1 MWDSRLPWGNRP
13 CGSGD
18 HPRVGAMTAKRSILF
33 VSSGSMDAAIVQ
45 RNAMSRLLFSTLD
58 GFFARVD
65 YVFFPAD
72 EDGVYDVADGFRVY
86 DVAGRAPGARSKS
99 VSWLERAARLRRG
112 YARIRAIADE
122 AQPDVIAVVE
132 PFLSGLVG
140 RALARRLGKPLVT
153 YVVSNYKLSFRV
165 AALNP
170 IPFLPPALTFAV
182 EGFVL
187 RNADL
192 VLCDCLH
199 YRDYALS
206 RGAREKLVQVFPRY
220 AADVFYD
227 AEADAGIWRALDVD
241 DEAPLVYVGRLSPEK
256 YVLDLIEA
264 FARIRRHFPDKHL
277 VILGSGPQ
285 EEEFLVRARALGVAE
300 FVHIRKGLDQAQ
312 VFSCMAGSSV
322 MMVMHGGYALLEA
335 GLAGAAVVAYDYEW
349 HPELIED
356 GVTGR
361 LVPYRDAGALA
372 DAAVEMLRD
381 PEGARAMGARL
392 RALCDERYRSVHS
405 RVALRGCYDALL
417 EGRR

>member
-1 MWDSRLPWGNRP
+1 
-13 CGSGD
+13 
-18 HPRVGAMTAKRSILF
+18 MTTQRSILF
-33 VSSGSMDAAIVQ
+33 VSSGSMDTAIVQ
-45 RNAMSRLLFSTLD
+45 RNAMSRLLFATLD

-72 EDGVYDVADGFRVY
+72 EDGLYDVADGFRVY
-86 DVAGRAPGARSKS
+86 DVAGDTADGRARK
-99 VSWLERAARLRRG
+99 VSWLGRMARLKRG
-112 YARIRAIADE
+112 YRRIREIADE
-122 AQPDVIAVVE
+122 ARPDVIAVVE

-140 RALARRLGKPLVT
+140 RALARRLRKPLVT

-165 AALNP
+165 AGLNP
-170 IPFLPPALTFAV
+170 IPFLPPALTFAA
-182 EGFVL
+182 ESFVL

-206 RGAREKLVQVFPRY
+206 RGARAERVQVFPRY

-227 AEADAGIWRALDVD
+227 AEADPGIWRALDVD

-264 FARIRRHFPDKHL
+264 FARIHQHFADKHL

-285 EEEFLVRARALGVAE
+285 EEEFLGRARALGVAE
-300 FVHIRKGLDQAQ
+300 LVHIRKGLDQSQ

-322 MMVMHGGYALLEA
+322 MMAMHGGYALLEG
-335 GLAGAAVVAYDYEW
+335 GLAGASIVAYDYEW
-349 HPELIED
+349 HPELIQD

-361 LVPYRDAGALA
+361 LVPYRDAEALA
-372 DAAVEMLRD
+372 DATMEMLRD
-381 PEGARAMGARL
+381 REGARAMAARL
-392 RALCDERYRSVHS
+392 RARCDEQYRSVRS
-405 RVALRGCYDALL
+405 RGVLQECYRGLL
-417 EGRR
+417 EGWR